1 MALIVTQPPAGCARL
16 RFVVDDNDPFRL
28 ATEWETHTNKATHVE
43 AVVPD
48 GIIGAYLHIGVQ
60 LRPIDYD
67 TTSTA
72 QIFADIVM
80 PDVMLKAWDT
90 ALRGHITKPYDW
102 LALGGFVAHQDMH
115 LFGHFICSALQ
126 AIVLR
131 DCGRIERPLSE
142 PVHQISPRDL
152 LLIVSALPN
161 VIVNP
166 QERGLER

>member
-1 MALIVTQPPAGCARL
+1 MALIVTQPPKGYARL
-16 RFVVDDNDPFRL
+16 RFVVDFNDPFCM

-60 LRPIDYD
+60 LRPINYNSS
-67 TTSTA
+67 STA
-72 QIFADIVM
+72 QIFADIAM
-80 PDVMLKAWDT
+80 GDDMLKAWDD
-90 ALRGHITKPYDW
+90 ALRGHINKPYDW
-102 LALGGFVAHQDMH
+102 LALGGFAAHRDLH

-152 LLIVSALPN
+152 LLIVSALPD
-161 VIVNP
+161 VIIHP
-166 QERGLER
+166 QEKVGER